1 MIYILI
7 AILVLPVLMIIVGLV
22 LVIWFTHSLSEL
34 DLEQWNDR
42 DRH

>member
-1 MIYILI
+1 MIWIIFAI
-7 AILVLPVLMIIVGLV
+7 AMPFVLMAIVGLV
-22 LVIWFTHSLSEL
+22 LGIWFTQSLARL